1 MIAPCSH
8 QADARRSR
16 ALRATLLLALLASTA
31 ACQTPP
37 GMTRTRDGVNEY
49 TIVATVADHGGAAG
63 ARRRALQESYNTCAT
78 LGHSTLIVSEAAEP
92 ASYRVRLRCD
102 PLD

>member
-1 MIAPCSH
+1 MS
-8 QADARRSR
+8 ARRHRPTRNRRSS
-16 ALRATLLLALLASTA
+16 ALRAALLLALLSFTA

-49 TIVATVADHGGAAG
+49 TVVATAADHGGAAG

-78 LGHSTLIVSEAAEP
+78 LGHYTLIVSEVADPAA
-92 ASYRVRLRCD
+92 YRVKLRCD
-102 PLD
+102 SLD

>member
-1 MIAPCSH
+1 M
-8 QADARRSR
+8 R
-16 ALRATLLLALLASTA
+16 ALLLALLSSTA
-31 ACQTPP
+31 ACQIPP

-49 TIVATVADHGGAAG
+49 TIVATAADHGGAAG

-78 LGHSTLIVSEAAEP
+78 LGHQTLIVSETAEP
-92 ASYRVRLRCD
+92 ASYKVRLRCD